1 MPADRDPP
9 LRRLI
14 AAAAALGTALGMAG
28 WLVAAVAIGL
38 TTTPGSAHAAVIAV
52 ATEGDVRVEL
62 HDDTGP
68 CLGTARLAIY
78 TDGTVRT
85 PGCWRW
91 LPQMGVVAIAWL
103 DGDFSQV
110 APAQFREPE
119 EG

>member
-28 WLVAAVAIGL
+28 WL
-38 TTTPGSAHAAVIAV
+38 IAV
-52 ATEGDVRVEL
+52 VAF
-62 HDDTGP
+62 GP

-91 LPQMGVVAIAWL
+91 LPQMGIVAIAWL